1 MERNVPTRL
10 LSLKP
15 ARAKRARATVF
26 GQPRGLAT
34 LFLTEMWERF
44 TYYGMRSILILFAV
58 AAVSDGGL
66 GLDDHIASAI
76 YGLYIAATYVFALFG
91 GWMADRLLGAQR
103 AVIVG
108 GVLISCGNALLV
120 LGSVQCFFVGLAVI
134 VLGVGLLKPN
144 ISVIGGRPVPGRR
157 RTAGCGLLDLLRRHQ
172 RRRAAR
178 LPARA
183 ALRRAIR
190 LALGIRPS
198 RRRHDPGSRSIH
210 DDAQVAR
217 SERAQGSECR
227 ACLLA
232 SRHRVSHGRESA
244 GAARIRRGAWYSN
257 PIQIAA
263 GASWVIALCAA
274 AFFAYLIFFARL
286 DGTERRRVYV
296 MAALFA
302 AYATFFAGFEQG
314 GASLNLFAERYT
326 NRHILGWILPAGV
339 LQGTTALFT
348 ILFAPL
354 FAALWI
360 ALGRRDRNPT
370 PPVKFAIG
378 LGLLGLGYIVM
389 FFASRYVLGGMQVS
403 PMWLLVTYFL
413 QECGDLCLSP
423 VGLSSMTK
431 LAPTRF
437 VGQVMGLWFLALA
450 LGNNLAGQLSGEYD
464 AANLSSLPG
473 LFLKICGWSLASA
486 AVMVLLTPLI
496 KRLMGGVR

>member
-1 MERNVPTRL
+1 MERDVRAGL
-10 LSLKP
+10 DLRP
-15 ARAKRARATVF
+15 AATAPHLF

-44 TYYGMRSILILFAV
+44 SYYGMRSILILYVV
-58 AAVSDGGL
+58 AAVSGGGF
-66 GLDDHIASAI
+66 GLDDRTASAI

-91 GWMADRLLGAQR
+91 GWIGDRLLGAQR
-103 AVIVG
+103 AIIAG
-108 GVLISCGNALLV
+108 GSLIAVGNALLV
-120 LGSVQCFFVGLAVI
+120 VAGTRFFFLGLAVI

-144 ISVIGGRPVPGRR
+144 ISVLVAELYLDGGAPRDAGFSIFYVGISVGALLGSLLVPLCAARFGWRWGFVLPVVGMILGLAQFMMTRKWLGQSGRR
-157 RTAGCGLLDLLRRHQ
+157 ATSPERGSW
-172 RRRAAR
+172 
-178 LPARA
+178 LPVIVFLAVVS
-183 ALRRAIR
+183 L
-190 LALGIRPS
+190 LAL
-198 RRRHDPGSRSIH
+198 
-210 DDAQVAR
+210 
-217 SERAQGSECR
+217 
-227 ACLLA
+227 LA
-232 SRHRVSHGRESA
+232 FTGQLVL
-244 GAARIRRGAWYSN
+244 N

-274 AFFAYLIFFARL
+274 AFFGYLIVFARL
-286 DGTERRRVYV
+286 DKTERRRVYV

-302 AYATFFAGFEQG
+302 AYAAFYAGFEQG

-326 NRHILGWILPAGV
+326 NRHIFGWILPAGV
-339 LQGTTALFT
+339 LQGTTALVT

-360 ALGRRDRNPT
+360 ALGRRGRNPT
-370 PPVKFAIG
+370 PPVKFAVG
-378 LGLLGLGYIVM
+378 LALLGLGYIVM
-389 FFASRYVLGGMQVS
+389 FFASRYVVGGVQVS